1 MNAYTWEL
9 ATQLIAL
16 HFTKYQADEMVL
28 TSDCT
33 SAITQSNRALRTRND
48 QLMNERG
55 GLLATG
61 CHAFADPHLP
71 RQFIHT
77 RAHPERDEQRRLN
90 PTLRDKAICIADAVA
105 GNERAKLGT
114 RTFPTIQYDLHY
126 ETILSELIPNHTWH
140 LRTLAPTPIPVLN
153 DILPFQHNV
162 LLHKYTTSRDKSTSN
177 PIKWSSI
184 SFAFAHILHPPKDGS
199 FWAAAR
205 RTIIAFDWLNHGR
218 NRAKHSST
226 TQPPPQSPTHLCKL
240 CGLPDSR
247 EHCMLNCSYPPFSAI
262 RREAQEAHARLLV
275 DIKGSHTNKQKYFAT
290 QFITGAWNRV
300 DQRQVASF
308 WLGLWNSTTLQ
319 CLIKQNLR
327 SPKTMSERRSY
338 TALARKLTQ
347 PLLTAYYQM
356 LDISAS
362 SLSGSFPPYSNQT
375 CTEHS
380 EEPDQ
385 PTLLPTDP
393 SPISPRLRDILENT
407 FIQTNNPSES
417 ASLLHQIDSV
427 HTLDHFTLSHAAF
440 CSTHN
445 EDSD

>member
-1 MNAYTWEL
+1 
-9 ATQLIAL
+9 
-16 HFTKYQADEMVL
+16 
-28 TSDCT
+28 
-33 SAITQSNRALRTRND
+33 
-48 QLMNERG
+48 
-55 GLLATG
+55 
-61 CHAFADPHLP
+61 
-71 RQFIHT
+71 
-77 RAHPERDEQRRLN
+77 
-90 PTLRDKAICIADAVA
+90 
-105 GNERAKLGT
+105 
-114 RTFPTIQYDLHY
+114 
-126 ETILSELIPNHTWH
+126 
-140 LRTLAPTPIPVLN
+140 
-153 DILPFQHNV
+153 
-162 LLHKYTTSRDKSTSN
+162 
-177 PIKWSSI
+177 
-184 SFAFAHILHPPKDGS
+184 
-199 FWAAAR
+199 
-205 RTIIAFDWLNHGR
+205 
-218 NRAKHSST
+218 
-226 TQPPPQSPTHLCKL
+226 
-240 CGLPDSR
+240 
-247 EHCMLNCSYPPFSAI
+247 MLNCSYPPFSAI

-327 SPKTMSERRSY
+327 SPMTMSERRSY

-407 FIQTNNPSES
+407 FIQTNDPSES